1 MSRVGGLVRGTGI
14 LAIAALTLS
23 ACGGTG
29 FDQSS
34 ATKVIQSVD
43 VNLDPAGA
51 ITEVASNAVYLDE
64 LSGKSNSNTDDYSV
78 EEVVE
83 DLPVRVSTQYTTDDG
98 SGSNLDDLEGH
109 TGRVDIAVTVENL
122 TLDSSEVTYRS

>member
-1 MSRVGGLVRGTGI
+1 MSRVGRLIRGTGI
-14 LAIAALTLS
+14 LTIAALALS

-29 FDQSS
+29 FDQST

-64 LSGKSNSNTDDYSV
+64 LSGSSNNSTDTFTV
-78 EEVVE
+78 EDVVE
-83 DLPVRVSTQYTTDDG
+83 DLPVRVSTQYKTDDG
-98 SGSNLDDLEGH
+98 GGSNLEDLEGH
-109 TGRVDIAVTVENL
+109 TG
-122 TLDSSEVTYRS
+122 

>member
-1 MSRVGGLVRGTGI
+1 LDRVRPLASFVELTGHFRHGTSSHCIIRGGPRMSRVGGLVRGTGI

-83 DLPVRVSTQYTTDDG
+83 DLPVRVSTQYTTADG
-98 SGSNLDDLEGH
+98 SGS
-109 TGRVDIAVTVENL
+109 
-122 TLDSSEVTYRS
+122 

>member
-51 ITEVASNAVYLDE
+51 ITEVASNAYLDE

-83 DLPVRVSTQYTTDDG
+83 DLRFGSPRSTRRMMQRF
-98 SGSNLDDLEGH
+98 EP
-109 TGRVDIAVTVENL
+109 RRPRRP
-122 TLDSSEVTYRS
+122 YRSR